1 MSYLTN
7 AAWSPTRAGVF
18 LTAKMDGTVDIWDYL
33 HKQNDPTLSLQVSD
47 YDIRAL
53 DFHGSGRF
61 VAVGDGEGTTTLL
74 QLSPGLSEM
83 QNQERQT
90 IGAMFERE
98 QKREK
103 MLETRARELKN
114 QSKIQA
120 EMVSSQLDDIAEV
133 SEEQL
138 RQAERAFYD
147 AVRQAEEEQKA
158 LGGGESSVQEY

>member
-1 MSYLTN
+1 
-7 AAWSPTRAGVF
+7 
-18 LTAKMDGTVDIWDYL
+18 
-33 HKQNDPTLSLQVSD
+33 
-47 YDIRAL
+47 
-53 DFHGSGRF
+53 
-61 VAVGDGEGTTTLL
+61 
-74 QLSPGLSEM
+74 M